1 MRGKGKAPMDEIGAK
16 LRMNLDVRCLK
27 DTTTLRNTQPENHCY
42 RPCRARVLY
51 RIKKARWW

>member
-42 RPCRARVLY
+42 RPCRARVL
-51 RIKKARWW
+51 